1 MVLIST
7 SCSYR
12 WSCSFLFIVVF
23 FLAGCSPSGTGKS
36 TLPSSQSFN
45 SHNAVHS
52 ATDDSYLEVDCLLPG
67 QVRKLGRMTYMSPRR
82 PAKTTAIDCEIR
94 GGEYVAY
101 DRANYDSALAIW
113 MGQAGEGDA
122 SAMTYVGEIYMR
134 SPESSP
140 RYDLARNWFEKA
152 AKKGFKRAQINLGYL
167 YENGLGG
174 PQDMGKATAWYSRAS
189 GANAEDILQQYR
201 LSVKQKQDLAELK
214 EANSKSVKQLENL
227 KNELDSSKAALD
239 VTKGELA
246 NRTIILDTQQKEIQA
261 QKKEIALAT
270 KELTQQRKQDQQ
282 TALELELADMRKML
296 VEKEKNLA
304 QKQLVVASLTGQV
317 TAFNKKTESYQGE
330 LKQLSQRI
338 KNLPGPKIEVLDPQL
353 LQTRGLIVA
362 PVGNFLPTRQIS
374 GKVWAPAGLSQIT
387 INGDVAVVDAEGI
400 FRKKMV
406 LGDSDTS
413 VIIIARDQNK
423 RSDKI
428 EFVLSTESRSI
439 RKADTKTTVGRS
451 IDFGKYHA
459 LVIGNNKYNTLPRLK
474 TAVYDAQEVSR
485 VMRDQYGFQV
495 VTLLDADRKT
505 ILSQLNDFR
514 KKLTEKD
521 NFLIYY
527 AGHGTLEEKNT
538 IGYWLPVDAALDDS
552 TNWLRTDDVT
562 GIMNLISAKQ
572 ILVIADACY
581 SGIMTRAA
589 LTRLTAGKSKEAHS
603 KWLKKMVTYK
613 SRIVISS
620 GETKPVLD
628 GGGGGHSV
636 FAKAFLETLQENSD
650 VLMGVDLHRAIA
662 ERVMSA
668 SAGMGMEQVPQYA
681 GLNRAGHELGDFI
694 LVPSR

>member
-1 MVLIST
+1 M
-7 SCSYR
+7 
-12 WSCSFLFIVVF
+12 
-23 FLAGCSPSGTGKS
+23 
-36 TLPSSQSFN
+36 
-45 SHNAVHS
+45 
-52 ATDDSYLEVDCLLPG
+52 
-67 QVRKLGRMTYMSPRR
+67 
-82 PAKTTAIDCEIR
+82 
-94 GGEYVAY
+94 
-101 DRANYDSALAIW
+101 
-113 MGQAGEGDA
+113 
-122 SAMTYVGEIYMR
+122 
-134 SPESSP
+134 
-140 RYDLARNWFEKA
+140 EKA
-152 AKKGFKRAQINLGYL
+152 
-167 YENGLGG
+167 
-174 PQDMGKATAWYSRAS
+174 TVWYSRAS

-201 LSVKQKQDLAELK
+201 VSEKQKQDLAELK
-214 EANSKSVKQLENL
+214 EVNSKSVRQLENL

-239 VTKGELA
+239 ISKGELA
-246 NRTIILDTQQKEIQA
+246 SRTVILDRQQKEIQV

-270 KELTQQRKQDQQ
+270 KALRQSKQNQQP
-282 TALELELADMRKML
+282 ALELELAEMRKIL
-296 VEKEKNLA
+296 VEKEKNLTK
-304 QKQLVVASLTGQV
+304 KQLEVASLTGQV
-317 TAFNKKTESYQGE
+317 SAFNKKTASYQWD
-330 LKQLSQRI
+330 LRQLNQLI
-338 KNLPGPKIEVLDPQL
+338 QNLPGPKIEVLDPQL

-362 PVGNFLPTRQIS
+362 PVGGSLLTRQVS

-387 INGDVAVVDAEGI
+387 INGDEAVVDSEGV

-406 LGDSDTS
+406 LGESDTS
-413 VIIIARDQNK
+413 VVIIARDQNK

-428 EFVLSTESRSI
+428 EFVLATESRSI
-439 RKADTKTTVGRS
+439 QKAESAATREKS
-451 IDFGKYHA
+451 IEFGNYHA
-459 LVIGNNKYNTLPRLK
+459 LVIGNNDYSVLPRLK

-495 VTLLDADRKT
+495 VTLLNANRKT

-589 LTRLTAGKSKEAHS
+589 LTNLSTGKSKEAYS

-636 FAKAFLETLQENSD
+636 FAKAFLETLQANSD
-650 VLMGVDLHRAIA
+650 VLMGIDLHRAIA
-662 ERVMSA
+662 ERVMNA

-694 LVPSR
+694 LVPNR